1 MAREAVA
8 EIATVT
14 DRPAQ
19 VPDTTSL
26 AEAGARTT
34 GNPALVTNGKVAAV
48 AVVEEEE
55 EEEEE
60 EEAPGVAAEN
70 EKRSVSV
77 YLYTDLVHCIH
88 VLSFF

>member
-1 MAREAVA
+1 MAREAAA

-34 GNPALVTNGKVAAV
+34 GNPALVTNGKVAAA
-48 AVVEEEE
+48 AVVV

>member
-34 GNPALVTNGKVAAV
+34 GNPALVTNGKVAA
-48 AVVEEEE
+48 
-55 EEEEE
+55 
-60 EEAPGVAAEN
+60 EN

>member
-34 GNPALVTNGKVAAV
+34 GNPALVTNGKVAAA
-48 AVVEEEE
+48 AVVV

>member
-34 GNPALVTNGKVAAV
+34 GNPALVTNGKVAAA
-48 AVVEEEE
+48 AVVE

>member
-34 GNPALVTNGKVAAV
+34 GNPALVTNGKVAAAAAAAA
-48 AVVEEEE
+48 AVVVED
-55 EEEEE
+55 
-60 EEAPGVAAEN
+60 PGVAAEN

>member
-55 EEEEE
+55 EEEE
-60 EEAPGVAAEN
+60 APGVAAEN

>member
-34 GNPALVTNGKVAAV
+34 GNPALVTNGKVAA
-48 AVVEEEE
+48 AVVVEVEEED
-55 EEEEE
+55 
-60 EEAPGVAAEN
+60 PGVAAEN

>member
-1 MAREAVA
+1 MAREAAA

-48 AVVEEEE
+48 AVVG
-55 EEEEE
+55 EEEE

>member
-1 MAREAVA
+1 MA

-14 DRPAQ
+14 DRPAL

-26 AEAGARTT
+26 AEVGARTT
-34 GNPALVTNGKVAAV
+34 GNPALVTNGKVA
-48 AVVEEEE
+48 VVVL

-77 YLYTDLVHCIH
+77 H
-88 VLSFF
+88 

>member
-1 MAREAVA
+1 MAREAAA

-34 GNPALVTNGKVAAV
+34 GNPALVTNGKVAAA
-48 AVVEEEE
+48 AVVV
-55 EEEEE
+55 EE

>member
-34 GNPALVTNGKVAAV
+34 GNPALVTNGKVAAA
-48 AVVEEEE
+48 AVVV
-55 EEEEE
+55 EEEE

>member
-34 GNPALVTNGKVAAV
+34 GNPAHVTNGKV
-48 AVVEEEE
+48 VVV
-55 EEEEE
+55 EE

>member
-26 AEAGARTT
+26 AEAGARTR
-34 GNPALVTNGKVAAV
+34 GNPALVTNGKVAAA
-48 AVVEEEE
+48 AVVE

>member
-1 MAREAVA
+1 MAREAAA

-34 GNPALVTNGKVAAV
+34 GNPALVTNGKVAAA
-48 AVVEEEE
+48 AVV

>member
-1 MAREAVA
+1 MAREAAA

-34 GNPALVTNGKVAAV
+34 GNPALVTNGKVAAA
-48 AVVEEEE
+48 AVVE

>member
-34 GNPALVTNGKVAAV
+34 GNPALVTNGKVAAA
-48 AVVEEEE
+48 AVV

>member
-8 EIATVT
+8 EIAIVT

-34 GNPALVTNGKVAAV
+34 GNPALVTNGKVAVVVV
-48 AVVEEEE
+48 A
-55 EEEEE
+55 EE

-77 YLYTDLVHCIH
+77 H
-88 VLSFF
+88 

>member
-1 MAREAVA
+1 VAREAVA

-34 GNPALVTNGKVAAV
+34 GNPALVTNGKVAAAAAAAA
-48 AVVEEEE
+48 AVVVED
-55 EEEEE
+55 
-60 EEAPGVAAEN
+60 PGVAAEN